1 MKKTYI
7 LEHLGCANC
16 AAKIERRVASLPG
29 IEEAT
34 LTFATRQLRITAENP
49 DAYLPQI
56 QKIANSLEPDIQITD
71 SSLRRRAAVTAFPSP
86 EKHKPLHGDHQRGH
100 GTCSHEHSHEEHRHD
115 HCACSHEHSHEEH
128 DHDHCAC
135 SHGTF
140 S

>member
-1 MKKTYI
+1 MFINPKNYSVFTRRFFRGGFLMKKTYI

-71 SSLRRRAAVTAFPSP
+71 SSLRRRAGGHCFSLSGKAQAFTRRSSARSWHLLP
-86 EKHKPLHGDHQRGH
+86 R
-100 GTCSHEHSHEEHRHD
+100 
-115 HCACSHEHSHEEH
+115 A
-128 DHDHCAC
+128 
-135 SHGTF
+135 F